1 VLLACVA
8 AAAVAAI
15 TVALLFGG
23 SGADEAASDGTASTL
38 VLEEHGA
45 GDAVGQPVSDL
56 PYDVLGTDEQTV
68 LTAYE
73 GRPIVVNFFASWC
86 APCVTEMPAF
96 EEVHQAMGDQV
107 AFVGLSTSD
116 REEATLELVEET
128 GVTYDLGRDPRGD
141 LLVDFGGFDLPLTVL
156 VDADGVVTSVNT
168 GELTAAELTE
178 LIEAQL
184 LA

>member
-1 VLLACVA
+1 
-8 AAAVAAI
+8 
-15 TVALLFGG
+15 
-23 SGADEAASDGTASTL
+23 
-38 VLEEHGA
+38 
-45 GDAVGQPVSDL
+45 
-56 PYDVLGTDEQTV
+56 V